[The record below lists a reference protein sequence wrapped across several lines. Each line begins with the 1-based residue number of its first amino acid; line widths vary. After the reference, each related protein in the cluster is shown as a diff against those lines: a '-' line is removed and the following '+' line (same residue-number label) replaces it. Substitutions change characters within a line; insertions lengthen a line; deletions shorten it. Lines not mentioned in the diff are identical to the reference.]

1 MAVLHL
7 HMVLAGHVM
16 KAAYSREGTGASL
29 NCSIYY
35 IFLDELPRTPLRR
48 SSVCLIAPTRRA

>member
-1 MAVLHL
+1 MAVLRL

-35 IFLDELPRTPLRR
+35 IFLCELRRRPKRR
-48 SSVCLIAPTRRA
+48 SSQNSYSRHLGE